1 MLPKSRIFDTRLN
14 FLDYDLYIY
23 LYLIMDFLLSQ
34 DLEVLGEVSPSG
46 NASGDEQDWEGEIEH
61 LLTLEEDS
69 TPNQ

>member
-1 MLPKSRIFDTRLN
+1 
-14 FLDYDLYIY
+14 
-23 LYLIMDFLLSQ
+23 
-34 DLEVLGEVSPSG
+34 LEVLGEVSPLG

>member
-1 MLPKSRIFDTRLN
+1 MACGI
-14 FLDYDLYIY
+14 
-23 LYLIMDFLLSQ
+23 Q
-34 DLEVLGEVSPSG
+34 DLEVLGEGSPSA